1 MSIKKPSPRFII
13 GSRHLGLTLL
23 TSIKAYS
30 SILQKD
36 VLGEISDTNREAL
49 KVIIDC
55 CETSWEC
62 WSTLTEIIEQNEE
75 DQILDILYQADK
87 SGKSYLERNFIQKSI
102 ASLEIAKKEAN
113 RILEQAQKLTDE
125 QNRFVTMIGK
135 NCEHEINVWKEI
147 ASYFS

>member
-30 SILQKD
+30 SILPKD

-62 WSTLTEIIEQNEE
+62 WSTLTKIIEQNEE
-75 DQILDILYQADK
+75 DQTLDILYQADK

-125 QNRFVTMIGK
+125 QNRFVTMIGE

-147 ASYFS
+147 ASYFL

>member
-113 RILEQAQKLTDE
+113 KILEQAQKLTDE
-125 QNRFVTMIGK
+125 QNRFVKMIDE
-135 NCEHEINVWKEI
+135 NCEREIGVWKEI
-147 ASYFS
+147 ALYFS